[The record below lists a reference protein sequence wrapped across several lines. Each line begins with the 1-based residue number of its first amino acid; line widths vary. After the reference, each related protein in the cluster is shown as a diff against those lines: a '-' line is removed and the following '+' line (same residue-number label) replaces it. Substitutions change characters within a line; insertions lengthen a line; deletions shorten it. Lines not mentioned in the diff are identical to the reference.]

1 MKTVLPISR
10 HLNRTFRLIPWG
22 GGLLPLLMALFVL
35 VRIGE
40 AVGMAPEL
48 VRGYG
53 DDLLCLPLV
62 LSMAL
67 TARRLAG
74 RSGCRDLPL
83 SHGLMAVIFFG
94 VFFEVLL
101 PAVKAQA
108 VGDPWDLLMYLA
120 GFMIF
125 QGGLNRCGP
134 GETDRHSQDDFL
146 SSPPNRLNLEETWT
160 PLKPL
165 RPADR

>member
-1 MKTVLPISR
+1 M
-10 HLNRTFRLIPWG
+10 IPWG
-22 GGLLPLLMALFVL
+22 RGLLPLLIVLFVM

-40 AVGMAPEL
+40 AAGTAPRW

-62 LSMAL
+62 LSLAL
-67 TARRLAG
+67 TVRRLAG
-74 RSGCRDLPL
+74 RPGCRHLPL

-94 VFFEVLL
+94 VLFEVIL
-101 PAVKAQA
+101 PVVKAPA
-108 VGDPWDLLMYLA
+108 VGDPRDLLMYLG

-125 QGGLNRCGP
+125 QWGLNRSGS
-134 GETDRHSQDDFL
+134 GDFDRHSPDDFL
-146 SSPPNRLNLEETWT
+146 SSPPNRLILEETWT